1 MAVARTE
8 PPQGRKFYDFP
19 ALEPQ
24 LMGRLAR
31 GPNHELINS
40 IHKDLEQHRTTFL
53 GPFGQ
58 RPIIHADHIASGQS
72 LGFVESIIQKQ
83 VLPYYGNTHTSTSVT
98 SLQTS
103 MFRHEARDTI
113 RNACHASE
121 EDAVIFAGHGC
132 TGAVH
137 KLIDALGL
145 RGRKEQIV
153 VFVSGMEHHSNLLP
167 WRDLGAQMVY
177 ISENDEGQL
186 DLNGLESALRRHA
199 NSSSRL
205 IGCFCAASNVTGV
218 LNDDLAITVLLH
230 RYGALA
236 FWDYA
241 TAAPYLEVNMNPK
254 VPFDVENLC
263 YKDAVYFSLHKF
275 MGGVQTPGIL
285 IAKKKLFV
293 SNQPNGAGG
302 GSVFFVKEDAHRY
315 LKDPEVREEGGT
327 PAIVESIRGGVVM
340 KLKDTVTTG
349 YIIQRELELMN
360 KAFQRLKSMPN
371 LALLGSQTQP
381 RLAILSLL
389 IRHGNG
395 YLHHNFVASLL
406 NDVFGIQ
413 SRGGCACAGPYAQ
426 RLLGINPKLAEA
438 FEEALLEDDRLDR
451 HHLRRGQAEYSSYE
465 ILRPGFT
472 RLNLPWTSSE
482 EEIDFILDALAFI
495 AEHGWKLLPLYC
507 MNFESGDWKHH
518 FFSGYSERKWLGDI
532 DFQAYLSPNIMNEQK
547 TVPISYQKILSEA
560 KKLIEV
566 SLKQC
571 LSLTLGNQAIIFDKV
586 KHLRWFLLPAEAQDL
601 LRGNQVLEFKSPF
614 HVCHYE
620 NQSSSTVRDI
630 NNIGS
635 YSPAFSPGEKIK
647 AILSQAGEV
656 SKWLPLQ
663 NDNHT
668 DNGHQQTE
676 TLPPQSDVKESNS
689 IRAEV
694 KCSNDLCVLTQE
706 RPPIPKLKVKSI
718 WRPPTKD
725 IFKPFL
731 EAVETFEMIRDGDR
745 VLVCLSGGKDSLT
758 LLHTM
763 KQFQYYGK
771 KNGIQFDLGAV
782 TVDPL
787 SSAYDPRP
795 LIPYLEELKIP
806 YLYEE
811 QAIMEQALAAD
822 CSSICAFCSRMKRG
836 RIYASARREKYN
848 VLAMGQHLDDLA
860 ESFLMSVFHNG
871 RLRTMKANYTVKE
884 GDLRVIRPFAFVREK
899 QLRTFAE
906 TQKLPVIP
914 ENCPACF
921 ESPKERHRMKQ
932 LLAQQEI
939 LFPKLY
945 WSLKSAMMPI
955 MNIRKTGLE
964 STIFGRHLL
973 KMKENPDVNDIS
985 DDEEC

>member
-1 MAVARTE
+1 MK
-8 PPQGRKFYDFP
+8 GRKFYDF
-19 ALEPQ
+19 ALPEAQ
-24 LMGRLAR
+24 STERSAR
-31 GPNHELINS
+31 GPNLDLING
-40 IHKDLEQHRTTFL
+40 IQQDLKEHLTTFV
-53 GPFGQ
+53 GPFGR

-72 LGFVESIIQKQ
+72 LGFVESIIQRQ
-83 VLPYYGNTHTSTSVT
+83 VLPFYGNTHTSTSVT

-137 KLIDALGL
+137 KLIDALDL
-145 RGRKEQIV
+145 PRQKQPV
-153 VFVSGMEHHSNLLP
+153 TVFVSGMEHHSNLLP

-177 ISENDEGQL
+177 IPEDAEGQIDHNAL
-186 DLNGLESALRRHA
+186 RSALEAHE
-199 NSSSRL
+199 NSSTLL
-205 IGCFCAASNVTGV
+205 IGCFCAASNVTGI
-218 LNDDLAITVLLH
+218 LNDDLAITALLH
-230 RYGALA
+230 QHGALA

-254 VPFDVENLC
+254 VPFDVDNLC

-275 MGGVQTPGIL
+275 MGGVQTPGVL

-293 SNQPNGAGG
+293 SDKPNGAGG
-302 GSVFFVKEDAHRY
+302 GSVFFVKGNGHRY

-327 PAIVESIRGGVVM
+327 PAIVQSIRGGIVM

-349 YIIQRELELMN
+349 YIIQRELDLKK
-360 KAFQRLKSMPN
+360 KAFQRLESMN
-371 LALLGSQTQP
+371 NFALLGSRSQP
-381 RLAILSLL
+381 RLAVISFM
-389 IRHGNG
+389 IRHGDG

-413 SRGGCACAGPYAQ
+413 CRGGCACAGPYVQ
-426 RLLGINPKLAEA
+426 HLLGIDVKLAEA

-451 HHLRRGQAEYSSYE
+451 HHLRRGPAEYSTYE

-482 EEIDFILDALAFI
+482 EEIDFILNALAFVSD
-495 AEHGWKLLPLYC
+495 HGWKLLPLYC
-507 MNFESGDWKHH
+507 MNYESGDWKHH

-532 DFQAYLSPNIMNEQK
+532 DFQTYLSPNKKNDPK
-547 TVPISYQKILSEA
+547 HVPLSFQDI
-560 KKLIEV
+560 LIEANNLIG
-566 SLKQC
+566 STSKHS
-571 LSLTLGNQAIIFDKV
+571 LSLQLGDQAIIFDKV
-586 KHLRWFLLPAEAQDL
+586 KHLRWFLLPSEAQDQ
-601 LRGNQVLEFKSPF
+601 LRGNQTQDLKSPF
-614 HVCHYE
+614 HVLNYINSNVEEVRDVKTIGSFSPSFSPNDELKTILCKTKRASTWLPTKDQTEPHFPIVPSHPQLE
-620 NQSSSTVRDI
+620 VTDTNSSSS
-630 NNIGS
+630 N
-635 YSPAFSPGEKIK
+635 
-647 AILSQAGEV
+647 EV
-656 SKWLPLQ
+656 M
-663 NDNHT
+663 
-668 DNGHQQTE
+668 
-676 TLPPQSDVKESNS
+676 
-689 IRAEV
+689 
-694 KCSNDLCVLTQE
+694 KCSYDLCVLTE
-706 RPPIPKLKVKSI
+706 KRLPIPELRVKSI

-731 EAVETFEMIRDGDR
+731 EAVETFKMIRDGDR
-745 VLVCLSGGKDSLT
+745 VLVCLSGGKDSLS
-758 LLHTM
+758 LLHAM
-763 KQFQYYGK
+763 KQYQYYGK

-795 LIPYLEELKIP
+795 LIPYLEELHVP

-811 QAIMEQALAAD
+811 QAIMEQALAAN

-871 RLRTMKANYTVKE
+871 RLRTMKAHYTVKE

-899 QLRTFAE
+899 QLRIFAE

-945 WSLKSAMMPI
+945 WSLKSAMIPV

-964 STIFGRHLL
+964 STIFGRNNFN
-973 KMKENPDVNDIS
+973 KKETTDVADS
-985 DDEEC
+985 SDEEEC